1 MEIGVISLGCPKN
14 LADTESV
21 VSFIKDFK
29 LSAIKDAD
37 VVLLNTCGFLKKSR
51 DEVFEHLNKLKNK
64 KVIILG
70 CLASK
75 FTKNDLKKYKQI
87 FAVVSGINYTNIQA
101 ILNSIEKGNKVF
113 AVSKEPEIYELEGG
127 KMLLSSSAYAYVKIA
142 EGCNNKCSYCLIPSL
157 KGKYRSRKMEDII
170 LEVKNL
176 IKIGIKEIIL
186 VAQDCGPY
194 GVDLYGEKKLP
205 DLLKKLEAIKGK
217 FWIRMLYIY
226 PETIDEKLLKVIKSS
241 KKILRYLDIPLQH
254 GDPGILKKMNRPSD
268 INKTLK
274 KTTAIKKTLPG
285 VTLRTSLIVGFPGE
299 TEKAFQNLKSFVEK
313 INFDHVGVFEY
324 SREKGTV
331 SYSLKPQ
338 IPERIKQKRR
348 KEIMLLQQKISLEN
362 NKKLIGKT
370 FEILIENF
378 DDKKKQYIGRIP
390 RFAPEIDGVVYLKST
405 KKLKLNEFYK
415 TKIKTADEY
424 DLSGILI

>member
-1 MEIGVISLGCPKN
+1 MKIGVISLGCPKN

-21 VSFIKDFK
+21 VSYIKNFK
-29 LSAIKDAD
+29 LYPLKDAE
-37 VVLLNTCGFLKKSR
+37 VILLNTCGFLKKSR

-64 KVIILG
+64 KVVILG

-75 FTKNDLKKYKQI
+75 FSKNDLKRYKQI
-87 FAVVSGINYTNIQA
+87 FAVVSGINYSNIQA
-101 ILNSIEKGNKVF
+101 ILNAMEKGHKVY
-113 AVSKEPEIYELEGG
+113 AVSKEPDTYELEGG
-127 KMLLSSSAYAYVKIA
+127 KMLLSSSGFAYVKIA

-157 KGKYRSRKMEDII
+157 KGRFRSRKMEDII
-170 LEVKNL
+170 AEAENL
-176 IKIGIKEIIL
+176 IKIGIKELIL

-194 GVDLYGEKKLP
+194 GMDLYGEKKLP
-205 DLLKKLEAIKGK
+205 ALLEKLEKIEGK

-226 PETIDEKLLKVIKSS
+226 PETIDEKLLKILKSS
-241 KKILRYLDIPLQH
+241 KKILPYLDIPLQH
-254 GDPGILKKMNRPSD
+254 GDPGILKKMNRPNN

-274 KTTAIKKTLPG
+274 KISKIKEILPG

-299 TEKAFQNLKSFVEK
+299 TEKAFENLKNFVQK

-324 SREKGTV
+324 SREKGTP

-338 IPERIKQKRR
+338 ISENTKQKRR
-348 KEIMLLQQKISLEN
+348 TEIMLMQQKISLKN
-362 NKKLIGKT
+362 NKELIGKT

-378 DDKKKQYIGRIP
+378 DAKKKLYTGRIP
-390 RFAPEIDGVVYLKST
+390 RFAPEIDGLVYLKST

-415 TKIKTADEY
+415 TKIKTAYEY
-424 DLSGILI
+424 DIFGDLI